1 MESKITKILAKTK
14 TRNEMNTTLSNYIL
28 KDRELLVETEGEG
41 DTFVARFKIGDGI
54 TPYSQLPYVSNL
66 YKLYPN
72 FLLYNSDYSFGVDIL
87 LRKPEE

>member
-1 MESKITKILAKTK
+1 MESKITKIVVKTK
-14 TRNEMNTTLSNYIL
+14 TRNEMNTTLSDYIL

-41 DTFVARFKIGDGI
+41 DTFIARFKVGDGV
-54 TPYSQLPYVSNL
+54 TPYSQLAYVSNL

-72 FLLYNSDYSFGVDIL
+72 FLLYNNDYSFGIDIN